1 MAESRQPSF
10 SDDNWEAAIGLGIDV
25 TLIERNLRLTPLQ
38 RIRQL
43 DAHLRYCE
51 RVQRRTVA
59 PELRRALERARMLEK
74 LTALGGADLL
84 PPELLGDD

>member
-1 MAESRQPSF
+1 
-10 SDDNWEAAIGLGIDV
+10 
-25 TLIERNLRLTPLQ
+25 
-38 RIRQL
+38 
-43 DAHLRYCE
+43 
-51 RVQRRTVA
+51 VQRRTVA